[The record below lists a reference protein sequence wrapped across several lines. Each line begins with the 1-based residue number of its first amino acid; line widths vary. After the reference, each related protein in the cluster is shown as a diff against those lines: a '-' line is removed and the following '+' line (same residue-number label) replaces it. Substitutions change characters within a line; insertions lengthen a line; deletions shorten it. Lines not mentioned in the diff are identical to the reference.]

1 MFAIAD
7 AGDGVVEILN
17 LLIDLF
23 SGLGGLSRKSLNSV
37 GNLDG
42 KSLVLILEEL
52 AEKMRNEYKKR
63 ISFVSAISNGG
74 VQSIVGVVH
83 GSGSSLSHSGSAG

>member
-23 SGLGGLSRKSLNSV
+23 SGLGGLSRKNLNSV

-63 ISFVSAISNGG
+63 ISFVSTISNGG

>member
-37 GNLDG
+37 GNLGG

-63 ISFVSAISNGG
+63 ISFVSTISNGG

>member
-23 SGLGGLSRKSLNSV
+23 SGLGGLSRKSLKSV
-37 GNLDG
+37 VNLGG

-63 ISFVSAISNGG
+63 ISFVSTISNGG